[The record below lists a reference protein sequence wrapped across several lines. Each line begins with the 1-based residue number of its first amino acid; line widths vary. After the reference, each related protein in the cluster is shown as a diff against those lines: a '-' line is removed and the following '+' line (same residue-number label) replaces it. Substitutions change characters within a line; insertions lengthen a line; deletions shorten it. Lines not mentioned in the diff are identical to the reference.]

1 MLHKKGD
8 GGPNVMLGIVLVII
22 FAVVAGSIVYL
33 GQKQFSLYGGEWACA
48 ISGRINGNLVSFFG
62 KALPATMP
70 LACGSKDQVVKG
82 DKDEV
87 IKDIVKLMGRCWEML
102 GNTPHPKLLK
112 EWFFA
117 VNSYNTCFSF
127 NIDLDKG
134 DKISA
139 TEFLNALNT
148 PLNKLFND
156 DSYTEES
163 FVEYIERTGLW
174 GNKLRIDD
182 RFLDKDKF
190 IFDKDAKECQKIS
203 CRYYI
208 RFYDGFEINDP
219 DRLIFTEDYVY
230 DGGKDYI
237 PQRNLYLLAFG
248 GKDVK
253 VS

>member
-1 MLHKKGD
+1 MLLKKGD

-33 GQKQFSLYGGEWACA
+33 GQKQFSLYGGELACA

-62 KALPATMP
+62 KFLPATMP
-70 LACGSKDQVVKG
+70 LACGSKDQIAKG

-117 VNSYNTCFSF
+117 VNSYNTCFNF
-127 NIDLDKG
+127 NIDLDKS
-134 DKISA
+134 DEISV
-139 TEFLNALNT
+139 TEFLNALNI

-163 FVEYIERTGLW
+163 FVEYVERTGLW
-174 GNKLRIDD
+174 GNKLRIDN
-182 RFLDKDKF
+182 RFLGKS
-190 IFDKDAKECQKIS
+190 IFDKDAEECKKIS

-208 RFYDGFEINDP
+208 RFYDGFEMDDP
-219 DRLIFTEDYVY
+219 DRLIFTDDYAY

-237 PQRNLYLLAFG
+237 SQRNLLAFG
-248 GKDVK
+248 GVK
-253 VS
+253 SA